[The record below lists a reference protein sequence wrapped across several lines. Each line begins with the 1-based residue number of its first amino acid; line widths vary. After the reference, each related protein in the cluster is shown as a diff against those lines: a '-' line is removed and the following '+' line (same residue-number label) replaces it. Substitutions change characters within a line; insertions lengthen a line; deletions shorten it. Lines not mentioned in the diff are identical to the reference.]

1 MKARSFSKIDWIAY
15 GFIGPAVLLFG
26 IAVVYPVI
34 QNIVISFYSWGGF
47 GPMKPVGLQNYSKL
61 FHDANFINS
70 LKLSIIWTVATTV
83 ITVALG
89 LLIAV
94 LCGLTH
100 RNTTLFRMII
110 FAPMSISA
118 VAGGMIWSMM
128 FQPEFGFVNAM
139 LRGLGLDFLARPWL
153 GSPGFALM
161 CVIIAYV
168 WSQTGFSMV
177 ILYGAIRAV
186 PTVLYEASYI
196 DGANSWQLFR
206 WIMLPMSAHAL
217 KFAVFMTLLSSL
229 KVFDLIFAM
238 TQGGPMRSTEIIG
251 YFMYTE
257 SFKHF
262 KLGYGAASVVILFI
276 FVYLIALPI
285 LRERS
290 EEML

>member
-1 MKARSFSKIDWIAY
+1 MKAKPFSKTDWIAY
-15 GFIGPAVLLFG
+15 VFIGPAIALFG

-34 QNIVISFYSWGGF
+34 QNSVISFYSWGGF
-47 GPMKPVGLQNYSKL
+47 GPMKFIGLKNYSKL
-61 FHDANFINS
+61 FQDPNFINS
-70 LKLSIIWTVATTV
+70 LKLSVVWTIATTV
-83 ITVALG
+83 ITVLLG
-89 LLIAV
+89 LFIAV
-94 LCGLTH
+94 LCGLTS
-100 RNTTLFRMII
+100 RNTAVFRTII

-118 VAGGMIWSMM
+118 VAGGMIWSVM

-139 LRGLGLDFLARPWL
+139 LKGLGLGSLARAWL
-153 GSPGFALM
+153 GSPGTAMM

-177 ILYGAIRAV
+177 ILYGAIKAV

-196 DGANSWQLFR
+196 DGANSWQLIR
-206 WIMLPMSAHAL
+206 YIMLPMASHAL
-217 KFAVFMTLLSSL
+217 KFAIFMTFLSSL

-276 FVYLIALPI
+276 LVYLIALPI

-290 EEML
+290 EEMV